1 MVVQDSCIR
10 YLAHNAVH
18 QSAGERQ
25 DVGHGG
31 QSAARRQDTEPEV
44 RILSSNHRD
53 TNYVRWVKKKV
64 IWNEI
69 LLFCLN
75 ILWEFWVFLLFDVP
89 FIFRLRNLQLGLDQ
103 QRALLEQICT
113 KLRVDGAKDNTSIGQ
128 TMDSM
133 SYYDNVT
140 MYSALDTP
148 IEKTDRRPSLIP
160 WELLPSLR
168 HLLHMGV
175 RSRALF
181 KQTRQKPWKCLW
193 S

>member
-25 DVGHGG
+25 DVGHVG

-75 ILWEFWVFLLFDVP
+75 ILWEFWFFLLFDVP

-113 KLRVDGAKDNTSIGQ
+113 KLRVDGAKDNTSTGQ

-181 KQTRQKPWKCLW
+181 KQTRQKQWKCLW